1 MTPEQIAL
9 ANLDVAKLQ
18 LWVTALA
25 IFLGPLV
32 GVAFTF
38 WFQSRKDRAA
48 EKHKLF
54 LTLMGDR
61 KGLLIS
67 QGMAQALNTI
77 DVVFSDNMIVVDL
90 WHKYYALLSQ
100 PPGEER
106 NHTWLELLTEMAA
119 DLRYSNLK
127 QTDLDKFYIPQGHVD
142 QLDFQGEVQA
152 EWLRVLRN
160 TERFAVEQRSEPK
173 PQLGSPAE
181 PPTIRPPESR

>member
-1 MTPEQIAL
+1 MTPEQIAI

-32 GVAFTF
+32 GVIFTF

-48 EKHKLF
+48 EKHRLF

-67 QGMAQALNTI
+67 QGMAQSLNTI
-77 DVVFSDNMIVVDL
+77 DVVFSDNIIVVAL
-90 WHKYYALLSQ
+90 WHRYYALLSQ

-106 NHTWLELLTEMAA
+106 NHTWLELLTAMAA

-142 QLDFQGEVQA
+142 QLDFQREVQA

-160 TERFAVEQRSEPK
+160 TERFVVEQRSEPK
-173 PQLGSPAE
+173 PQPGSPAE
-181 PPTIRPPESR
+181 PPAIRPPESC

>member
-1 MTPEQIAL
+1 
-9 ANLDVAKLQ
+9 
-18 LWVTALA
+18 
-25 IFLGPLV
+25 
-32 GVAFTF
+32 
-38 WFQSRKDRAA
+38 
-48 EKHKLF
+48 
-54 LTLMGDR
+54 
-61 KGLLIS
+61 
-67 QGMAQALNTI
+67 
-77 DVVFSDNMIVVDL
+77 MIVVDL

-142 QLDFQGEVQA
+142 QLDFQREVQV

-160 TERFAVEQRSEPK
+160 TERFVVEQRSEPK